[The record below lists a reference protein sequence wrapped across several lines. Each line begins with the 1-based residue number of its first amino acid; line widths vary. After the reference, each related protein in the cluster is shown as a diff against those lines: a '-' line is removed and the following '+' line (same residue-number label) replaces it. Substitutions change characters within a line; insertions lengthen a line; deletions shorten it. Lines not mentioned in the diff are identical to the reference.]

1 MRNDD
6 TNVFG
11 YLLAEH
17 YIDTTCAIFIYLLFH
32 IKTLI
37 IFRFVRKLA
46 DEKLNERLFSY
57 TKRTLSLI
65 KVKQRSR
72 KSLGIMPLVQS
83 LGESDIRY

>member
-17 YIDTTCAIFIYLLFH
+17 YIDTTCAIFIYLLLH
-32 IKTLI
+32 IKKRNFPFCETG
-37 IFRFVRKLA
+37 RYMRKLV
-46 DEKLNERLFSY
+46 DEKLNERLFSC

-65 KVKQRSR
+65 RV
-72 KSLGIMPLVQS
+72 
-83 LGESDIRY
+83 